1 MSSLE
6 SIRLTVVTPSD
17 PAAPPIGGIA
27 TFLSGM
33 IRHAP
38 ADFEISWI
46 GTSRDTSARP
56 VGRWSSIWIHGREIE
71 VLPLLAHVGE
81 QRRRVPISLQFG
93 AQLLRQ
99 RRLLAKRGGILQFHR
114 PGVPIALLGIPGP
127 KVQVLHLHPAAV
139 GPSGGESRWRHA
151 PWLFRLSEQL
161 VIRNMDAVFGVHE
174 SVVDGLRRKYP
185 QRANRIHF
193 LPNWFDPEFF
203 HRDLRERQ
211 ELDDPPVVI
220 FVGRL
225 ERTKDP
231 QLALEAFGHLV
242 RDG

>member
-1 MSSLE
+1 
-6 SIRLTVVTPSD
+6 
-17 PAAPPIGGIA
+17 
-27 TFLSGM
+27 
-33 IRHAP
+33 
-38 ADFEISWI
+38 
-46 GTSRDTSARP
+46 
-56 VGRWSSIWIHGREIE
+56 
-71 VLPLLAHVGE
+71 
-81 QRRRVPISLQFG
+81 
-93 AQLLRQ
+93 
-99 RRLLAKRGGILQFHR
+99 
-114 PGVPIALLGIPGP
+114 
-127 KVQVLHLHPAAV
+127 
-139 GPSGGESRWRHA
+139 
-151 PWLFRLSEQL
+151 
-161 VIRNMDAVFGVHE
+161 MDAVFGVNE

-242 RDG
+242 RDGTKARLVVVGDGTLRNQLAELAAQPRLAGHVELTGSRSQLAVGDLLRRARVLIISSRNEAGPTVALEALASGVPVVAPSVGRINRLVDDRATGWIARERSPAALADGLRWALAQERSVISDACVAAAAPYSARHILEPFYTEHRRLARAARPAQPGRIS